1 MTNEDV
7 ILGGIRVSQG
17 YYEHEVNVIASTEH
31 TGNIFDAAD
40 EKVFNLNMEN
50 NTAAQQE
57 TLVEY
62 TVTDI
67 YGNAVETGKLKKSV
81 KWCICIKSESYNN
94 RSE

>member
-1 MTNEDV
+1 
-7 ILGGIRVSQG
+7 
-17 YYEHEVNVIASTEH
+17 
-31 TGNIFDAAD
+31 
-40 EKVFNLNMEN
+40 MEN

-81 KWCICIKSESYNN
+81 KGKEKTDEKLTIKTSKNGVYVLNLKVTTTGPNELPLHMKSS
-94 RSE
+94 RTFP